1 MSDFLV
7 ECEYVHVPVSF
18 IEEHLKDANAA
29 YVKIYLYILNLA
41 TKRKSMTYA
50 EIATELK
57 LIESDIINAVEYW
70 KNAGVFKESGE
81 NIIISNGKS
90 INKEITEEKREEKK
104 ENKKPSYDSIKVAGD
119 IAEDASL
126 SDMMALAQD
135 IFGRI
140 LTTAEMESVFWF
152 YDRLGFSHEAILLL
166 LEYCVSKGKTSMK
179 YIERVAVAWSEKGAT
194 SADKVCEIIKED
206 EQRTSYLYSLRKLLG
221 IADRA
226 LSQNEEKYL
235 MKWRNERQMS
245 EEMVALAYEY
255 CIIQTAKLSFP
266 YMDKIIERWY
276 KQGIHDVLAAEEDNK
291 NFKER
296 KTTETTTSNDNGYTD
311 LENLTRGRFD
321 K

>member
-1 MSDFLV
+1 MSEFLV
-7 ECEYVHVPVSF
+7 ECEYVQVPVSF
-18 IEEHLKDANAA
+18 IEEQLRDAKAA
-29 YVKIYLYILNLA
+29 YVKVYLYILNLA
-41 TKRKSMTYA
+41 AKRRGMTYA
-50 EIATELK
+50 EIATELN

-70 KNAGVFKESGE
+70 KNAGVFKEKGD
-81 NIIISNGKS
+81 NIIISGGTVK
-90 INKEITEEKREEKK
+90 KEQTTEEKREDKK
-104 ENKKPSYDSIKVAGD
+104 ESKKPPYDSLEVAGK

-152 YDRLGFSHEAILLL
+152 YDGLGFSHEAILLL

-179 YIERVAVAWSEKGAT
+179 YIEKVAVSWSEKGAT

-206 EQRTSYLYSLRKLLG
+206 EQRTSYLYSLRKILG

-235 MKWRNERQMS
+235 MKWKNDRHMS

-276 KQGIHDVLAAEEDNK
+276 KQGIHDVLTAEEDNK

-296 KTTETTTSNDNGYTD
+296 KTTDNISSNDSGYTD